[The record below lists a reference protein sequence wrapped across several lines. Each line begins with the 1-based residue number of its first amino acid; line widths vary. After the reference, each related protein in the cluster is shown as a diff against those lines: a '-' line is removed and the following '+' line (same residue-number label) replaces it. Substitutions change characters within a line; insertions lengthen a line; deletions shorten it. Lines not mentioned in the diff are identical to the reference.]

1 MKYIV
6 HILSLSLSWRMQVD
20 SLIEMEALADEDG
33 SQRATLE
40 SSDDQSLINITP
52 EYSKNSLVCCQ
63 TCNNKL

>member
-52 EYSKNSLVCCQ
+52 ES
-63 TCNNKL
+63 